1 MSETVETAPPVES
14 AAIDVAPAVAEPPA
28 QEVTATTPPET
39 PPAQEHAAPV
49 SPAPDEPT
57 SDLSFEQAPVAE
69 PVAPVAPTYEFQ
81 IPEGR
86 QVEPAQMQAFTEL
99 AGKHMLPP
107 ETAQELLNQHLA
119 IVQGMEA
126 EYTARA
132 TAHWDN
138 LKEELKAQA
147 AADPEYGGAAY
158 PASVKSMIAGRDVL
172 VPAANA
178 VGFDN
183 LLKTFPGLDV
193 HPEFRRMLF
202 HAGQRW
208 AADQQMKGTM
218 NARLNPVPQKNPE
231 QDRIA
236 TLYPTMTAQKQRF
249 G

>member
-1 MSETVETAPPVES
+1 MSETVETAPPAVES
-14 AAIDVAPAVAEPPA
+14 AAIDVAVTPAPEALAAPDGAQTEAPP
-28 QEVTATTPPET
+28 T
-39 PPAQEHAAPV
+39 PPAQEQPAPE
-49 SPAPDEPT
+49 SPAPAEPT

-69 PVAPVAPTYEFQ
+69 PVALVAPTYEFQ

-147 AADPEYGGAAY
+147 AADPEYSGAAY
-158 PASVKSMIAGRDVL
+158 PASIKSMIAGRDVL

-218 NARLNPVPQKNPE
+218 NAR
-231 QDRIA
+231 
-236 TLYPTMTAQKQRF
+236 
-249 G
+249 

>member
-14 AAIDVAPAVAEPPA
+14 AAIDVAPATEISALKPENDSGATVQTSPPA
-28 QEVTATTPPET
+28 QEQPAPE
-39 PPAQEHAAPV
+39 
-49 SPAPDEPT
+49 SPAPAEPT

-69 PVAPVAPTYEFQ
+69 PVALVAPTYEFQ

-208 AADQQMKGTM
+208 DHGSAGPRPSHRRRWKG
-218 NARLNPVPQKNPE
+218 AR
-231 QDRIA
+231 
-236 TLYPTMTAQKQRF
+236 
-249 G
+249 